1 MIGKPRSAHLDIY
14 NMFDGSRCLL
24 LMSDRQSIRYAHSI
38 NFKWIMH
45 WSKFSFKGIKPFILP
60 SYEHTNST
68 YLYQLAYMFLFAF
81 PLFLHFKD
89 KSLHLFSIFIILL
102 RLYIYFIL
110 VHWTLQPYPT
120 PKKEE
125 KKTWLNNLLLSVL
138 KWRSCQMSRKSH
150 FLNCTTISSFI

>member
-24 LMSDRQSIRYAHSI
+24 LMSDRQSSRYAHSI
-38 NFKWIMH
+38 NFKWIVH
-45 WSKFSFKGIKPFILP
+45 WSKFSFKIYIYITIIRTHQLNI
-60 SYEHTNST
+60 SVST
-68 YLYQLAYMFLFAF
+68 CLYVSLCVSS
-81 PLFLHFKD
+81 FLHFKYR
-89 KSLHLFSIFIILL
+89 SLHLFSIFIILL
-102 RLYIYFIL
+102 RLYISFIL

-138 KWRSCQMSRKSH
+138 KWRSCRMSRKSH

>member
-14 NMFDGSRCLL
+14 NKFDGSRCLL
-24 LMSDRQSIRYAHSI
+24 LMSDRLSIRYAHSI

-45 WSKFSFKGIKPFILP
+45 WSKFSFKIYIYITIIRTHQLNI
-60 SYEHTNST
+60 SVST
-68 YLYQLAYMFLFAF
+68 CFYVSFCVSS
-81 PLFLHFKD
+81 FLHFKD

-110 VHWTLQPYPT
+110 VHWTLQTYPT

-125 KKTWLNNLLLSVL
+125 KKTWLNNLLPSVL

>member
-24 LMSDRQSIRYAHSI
+24 LMSDRLSIRYAHSI

-45 WSKFSFKGIKPFILP
+45 WSKFSFKIYIYITIIRTHQLNI
-60 SYEHTNST
+60 SVST
-68 YLYQLAYMFLFAF
+68 CLYVSLCVSSFFA
-81 PLFLHFKD
+81 
-89 KSLHLFSIFIILL
+89 L
-102 RLYIYFIL
+102 RLYMYIYFIL